1 MPRGEVGGEE
11 EGREKD
17 RPDQSRPRPAHRLTN
32 HQRDQEQKRQGQSHP
47 PEPCGD
53 RADPGMA
60 DQEWTHGE
68 RDIADEQGDERPAV
82 DRPSIVM
89 LNLFQHPFLLIRPA
103 PSRKWTLKQ
112 VQGDGVPMPSLFDP
126 ISLSPTLQLPSR
138 ILMAPLTRGR
148 ATRDGVPTDLQRN
161 YYAQR
166 AGAGLIISEAT
177 GISREGL
184 GWPYAP
190 GLWTQDQVEGW
201 KPVVAAVHEAGG
213 RIVAQLWHMGRLVHD
228 NVSGMPNISASAT
241 KPPHPA
247 HTYAGKLELPEST
260 AASLEDIER
269 ILGDYAAAA
278 RNAIAAGFDGVQ
290 IHGANGYLI
299 DQFLRDGTNHR
310 TDDYG
315 GSVDNRLRFMT
326 SVVKAVTAEVG
337 IDRTGIRLSP
347 VGESQGC
354 DDSDNHGLFTAAAA
368 RLEGLKVP
376 WIELR
381 EPGPHSTFR
390 ATNEPPVSPAI
401 RQVYSGKLVL
411 NSDYDATN
419 AQATLDAGMADAISF
434 GRTFIA
440 NPDLPERLR
449 SGAELNAWNA
459 KTFYTQGPEGYTNY
473 AKLTEQAMA

>member
-1 MPRGEVGGEE
+1 
-11 EGREKD
+11 
-17 RPDQSRPRPAHRLTN
+17 
-32 HQRDQEQKRQGQSHP
+32 
-47 PEPCGD
+47 
-53 RADPGMA
+53 
-60 DQEWTHGE
+60 
-68 RDIADEQGDERPAV
+68 
-82 DRPSIVM
+82 
-89 LNLFQHPFLLIRPA
+89 
-103 PSRKWTLKQ
+103 
-112 VQGDGVPMPSLFDP
+112 MPSLFDP
-126 ISLSPTLQLPSR
+126 IDLSPTLRLPNR

-148 ATRDGVPTDLQRN
+148 ATRDGVPTDLQRD

-184 GWPYAP
+184 GWPFAP
-190 GLWTQDQVEGW
+190 GLWSDEQVEGW
-201 KPVVAAVHEAGG
+201 KPVVAAVHQAGG

-228 NVSGMPNISASAT
+228 NVSGMRNISASAT
-241 KPPHPA
+241 KPPYPA
-247 HTYAGKLELPEST
+247 HTFDGKLELPEST
-260 AASLEDIER
+260 AASLHDIER

-299 DQFLRDGTNHR
+299 DQFLRDWTNLR
-310 TDDYG
+310 TDEHG

-326 SVVKAVTAEVG
+326 EVVSAVTAEVG

-354 DDSDNHGLFTAAAA
+354 NDSDNHGLFTAVAA
-368 RLEGLKVP
+368 RLEALNVP

-390 ATNEPPVSPAI
+390 ATDEPPASPSM
-401 RQVYSGKLVL
+401 RKVYSGRIIL
-411 NSDYDATN
+411 NSDYDGSN
-419 AQATLDAGMADAISF
+419 AQAALNAGVADAISF

-449 SGAELNAWNA
+449 SGAALNEWNS
-459 KTFYTQGPEGYTNY
+459 KTFYSQGPEGYTDY
-473 AKLTEQAMA
+473 PMLTEQGVA